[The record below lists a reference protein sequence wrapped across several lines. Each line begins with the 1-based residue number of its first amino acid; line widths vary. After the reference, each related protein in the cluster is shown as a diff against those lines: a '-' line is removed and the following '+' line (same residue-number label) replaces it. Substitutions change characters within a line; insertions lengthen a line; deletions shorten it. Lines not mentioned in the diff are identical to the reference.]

1 MKESN
6 KSSKISNDEW
16 TEFRR
21 EHQAL
26 YDFYYGLDYSQRFN
40 SNDKTEQ
47 KVYQYSQSGKERADQ
62 DTTSDSSRGNCD
74 NSKTQ
79 KENSVS

>member
-6 KSSKISNDEW
+6 RLSKISNDEW

-21 EHQAL
+21 EYQAL

-40 SNDKTEQ
+40 SNDETEQ
-47 KVYQYSQSGKERADQ
+47 KVYQCSQSGKEKSNQ
-62 DTTSDSSRGNCD
+62 DKTSERSRRYCD

-79 KENSVS
+79 KKNSVG

>member
-6 KSSKISNDEW
+6 RLSKISNDEW

-21 EHQAL
+21 EHQAF

-40 SNDKTEQ
+40 SNDETEQ
-47 KVYQYSQSGKERADQ
+47 KVYQYSQSRKERADQ
-62 DTTSDSSRGNCD
+62 DETSERTGGNCD
-74 NSKTQ
+74 RSKT
-79 KENSVS
+79 

>member
-1 MKESN
+1 MKEFSRL
-6 KSSKISNDEW
+6 SKISNDEW

-21 EHQAL
+21 DHQAL

-40 SNDKTEQ
+40 SNDETEQ
-47 KVYQYSQSGKERADQ
+47 KVYQYSQSRKERAAQ
-62 DTTSDSSRGNCD
+62 GETSERTGENRDC
-74 NSKTQ
+74 SKTQ